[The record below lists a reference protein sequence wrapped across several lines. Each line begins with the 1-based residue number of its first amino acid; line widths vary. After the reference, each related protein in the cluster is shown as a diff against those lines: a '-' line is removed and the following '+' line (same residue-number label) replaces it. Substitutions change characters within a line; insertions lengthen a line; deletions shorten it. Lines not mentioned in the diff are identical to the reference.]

1 MTSFILYTIQSSLVF
16 ICLFGLYKALFNK
29 VTFHHL
35 NRTILVALPLI
46 ALLAPLT
53 YLVVPTAPEPIIRVT
68 ATFNELVME
77 GGNTIS
83 QTFQKSTATSFP
95 IDKVLITAYLLGIV
109 VLLVRMLRSV
119 RGVLKLKGQSITK
132 TQDGY
137 QLVYSNLPQAFSFF
151 NWVFIPNGANRDNN
165 SLMLEHEIAHIRLK
179 HSLDVF
185 LAELYIMLFWFNPL
199 VYTYRKALK
208 SIHEYQA
215 DAWVLRGDVKTSGY
229 LQALLQNI
237 EAQTTHNLYSYFN
250 QSLIKKRITMMTK
263 KPTSKL
269 YKLTYFVFLAGVV
282 LISTAFTKPR
292 FVSHLLD
299 HSIAPMTNIVP
310 VKHNSPPSLFP
321 VKNRGMQD
329 ITSHHGKTF
338 RHPVTKKLI
347 HHHGI
352 DIRAAEGTPV
362 IATADGTVVEASD
375 RNDWGNLI
383 IIHHSDG
390 YQTRYAH
397 LKGFAIKAKQTVKK
411 GQVIGYVGSTGLSR
425 APHLHYE
432 VRLNNKTLNPLDF
445 IK

>member
-1 MTSFILYTIQSSLVF
+1 MTSFILYIIQSSLVF
-16 ICLFGLYKALFNK
+16 ICLFGLYKALFSK

-35 NRTILVALPLI
+35 NRAILVALPLM

-53 YLVVPTAPEPIIRVT
+53 YLVVPTAPQPIVQVT
-68 ATFNELVME
+68 ATFNELVVE
-77 GGNTIS
+77 GGQAIS
-83 QTFQKSTATSFP
+83 QTFQASAANSFP
-95 IDKVLITAYLLGIV
+95 VSKVLIAAYLIGVI
-109 VLLVRMLRSV
+109 VLLIRMSQSV
-119 RGVLKLKGQSITK
+119 WGVLKLKKQANTK

-151 NWVFIPNGANRDNN
+151 NWVFIPKDNN
-165 SLMLEHEIAHIRLK
+165 RLMLEHEIAHIRLR
-179 HSLDVF
+179 HSVDVF

-199 VYTYRKALK
+199 VYVYRKALK

-215 DAWVLRGDVKTSGY
+215 DAWVLKGNVKTSGY

-237 EAQTTHNLYSYFN
+237 EAQTTNNLYSYFN

-299 HSIAPMTNIVP
+299 HSIAPVANAVSVVHST
-310 VKHNSPPSLFP
+310 PPSLFP
-321 VKNRGMQD
+321 VKNRSKQD
-329 ITSHHGKTF
+329 ITSYYGTKH

-352 DIRAAEGTPV
+352 DIRATEGTPV

-411 GQVIGYVGSTGLSR
+411 GQVIGYVGSTGLSKG
-425 APHLHYE
+425 PHLHYE
-432 VRLNNKTLNPLDF
+432 VRRNDKTLNPLNF